1 MATVKD
7 LRSITPRTNGTR
19 KLSQI
24 KNIARH
30 HSATPTG
37 SWASFWPHWNKVKG
51 WGTGGYHEI
60 ILRDG
65 TVELCYDPEEI
76 TNGVGGQN
84 SYIYNICLVGNGSFT
99 AEQER
104 VFDER
109 ARYWMK
115 RFELTAKN
123 VKGHNE
129 FPGQNTSC
137 PGVNMNVVRSRLAKE
152 GEVQVA
158 NVDEEKDTLNL
169 PQWQKVE
176 LSKIYKLARDK
187 GVFSSAEHEKNVLE
201 GKMNIDQSIFL
212 ATSIA
217 GAALNGGNRVK

>member
-1 MATVKD
+1 MVNIKD

-19 KLSQI
+19 ALSAI

-30 HSATPTG
+30 HSATSSG
-37 SWASFWPHWNKVKG
+37 NWASFWKYWKGTKG

-65 TVELCYDPEEI
+65 TVELCYDPTEI

-109 ARYWMK
+109 ARYWMDK
-115 RFELTAKN
+115 LGLPASA

-129 FPGQNTSC
+129 FPEQSTNC
-137 PGVNMNVVRSRLAKE
+137 PGVNMAAVRAR
-152 GEVQVA
+152 
-158 NVDEEKDTLNL
+158 
-169 PQWQKVE
+169 
-176 LSKIYKLARDK
+176 LSKPSTDKIVEDKGLKFSSPTLQKETETSLLSKAHRQIVVDAAVKAGAHASWLDKLANKTLTD
-187 GVFSSAEHEKNVLE
+187 ADVL
-201 GKMNIDQSIFL
+201 GL
-212 ATSIA
+212 A
-217 GAALNGGNRVK
+217 VKYTVATNK

>member
-1 MATVKD
+1 MAQIKD
-7 LRSITPRTNGTR
+7 LRPITPRTNGIR
-19 KLSQI
+19 ALSAI

-30 HSATPTG
+30 HSATTSG
-37 SWASFWPHWNKVKG
+37 NWASFWRHWHKTNG

-60 ILRDG
+60 ILHDG

-109 ARYWMK
+109 ACYWMQ
-115 RFELTAKN
+115 RLGLPASA

-129 FPGQNTSC
+129 FPGQSTNC
-137 PGVNMNVVRSRLAKE
+137 PGVNMATIRARLSKPSAS
-152 GEVQVA
+152 V
-158 NVDEEKDTLNL
+158 EEKMKFSSPTL
-169 PQWQKVE
+169 QKE
-176 LSKIYKLARDK
+176 TETSLASKAHRQIIVDAAVKAGAHTLWADKLADGTIK
-187 GVFSSAEHEKNVLE
+187 DADILG
-201 GKMNIDQSIFL
+201 L
-212 ATSIA
+212 A
-217 GAALNGGNRVK
+217 VKYTVAVNK

>member
-1 MATVKD
+1 MAIIKD
-7 LRSITPRTNGTR
+7 LRPITPRTNGTR
-19 KLSQI
+19 ALSAI

-37 SWASFWPHWNKVKG
+37 DWSAFWPYWNKTKG

-65 TVELCYDPEEI
+65 TVELCYDPTEI

-84 SYIYNICLVGNGSFT
+84 TYIYNICLVGNGAFT

-109 ARYWMK
+109 VHYWLK
-115 RFELTAKN
+115 RLGLSVDA

-129 FPGQNTSC
+129 FPKQSTNC
-137 PGVNMNVVRSRLAKE
+137 PGINMDAVRARLSEPSTTSTVEDKRRFSSPTLQKETEASLASKAHRKIVVDAAIKA
-152 GEVQVA
+152 GA
-158 NVDEEKDTLNL
+158 NASWAD
-169 PQWQKVE
+169 
-176 LSKIYKLARDK
+176 KLANGTITDDDVS
-187 GVFSSAEHEKNVLE
+187 G
-201 GKMNIDQSIFL
+201 L
-212 ATSIA
+212 A
-217 GAALNGGNRVK
+217 VKYTVAVNK